1 MNRKKIIIPII
12 VLTAVIVAIVIVLNQ
27 SAKYNSIS
35 VDESKWNN
43 IISSRYENNR
53 LVLNDIE
60 FNEYNLIIDEK
71 NNTLYYSL
79 VNDNKNKYN
88 PNVSYKSNGN
98 DVKIAVLSDEIT
110 DEKVKSNHIFK
121 LMIYNET
128 EYHIYNLKCTQFPI
142 MNISYKQE
150 MNDKKNIPMEMYLFD
165 NLTNMPNKVTISDGK
180 IKASENQNSYK
191 IMLNMMT
198 PGKNIRE
205 NKRPLLN
212 MKPSSEYVLTKV
224 SDFEHKAHL
233 VELFINNEYQGRY
246 VIE

>member
-1 MNRKKIIIPII
+1 MKQY
-12 VLTAVIVAIVIVLNQ
+12 AG
-27 SAKYNSIS
+27 
-35 VDESKWNN
+35 DE
-43 IISSRYENNR
+43 
-53 LVLNDIE
+53 V
-60 FNEYNLIIDEK
+60 
-71 NNTLYYSL
+71 T
-79 VNDNKNKYN
+79 V
-88 PNVSYKSNGN
+88 
-98 DVKIAVLSDEIT
+98 VKIAVLSDEIT

-121 LMIYNET
+121 LMIYNEN

-205 NKRPLLN
+205 NKI
-212 MKPSSEYVLTKV
+212 K
-224 SDFEHKAHL
+224 
-233 VELFINNEYQGRY
+233 
-246 VIE
+246 